1 MIRMRRL
8 TVLLGLLVV
17 LSAGQA
23 SASHTGL
30 LFGASSRVVVTM
42 TEWKFSP
49 ATLTLPAGESVALVL
64 ENTGT
69 QSHVFMVYP
78 APKTPYKQAG
88 DWWEYVLER
97 TYFQGMGEILVHRRY
112 DFVVSGTRLAEV
124 AVEPGKTVTL
134 TFTPVKKGRFEI
146 GCHLPAAGGSHY
158 AAGMKG
164 LLIVR

>member
-1 MIRMRRL
+1 MIRIRRL

-30 LFGASSRVVVTM
+30 LFGASSRVVITM
-42 TEWKFSP
+42 SEWKFSP
-49 ATLTLPAGESVALVL
+49 ATITLPAGESVDLVL
-64 ENTGT
+64 ENKGT

-78 APKTPYKQAG
+78 APKTPYKLAS
-88 DWWEYVLER
+88 DWWEYALER
-97 TYFQGMGEILVHRRY
+97 TYFQGMGEIIVHRRY

-134 TFTPVKKGRFEI
+134 TFTPGKKGRFEI
-146 GCHLPAAGGSHY
+146 GCHLPTGRGSHY